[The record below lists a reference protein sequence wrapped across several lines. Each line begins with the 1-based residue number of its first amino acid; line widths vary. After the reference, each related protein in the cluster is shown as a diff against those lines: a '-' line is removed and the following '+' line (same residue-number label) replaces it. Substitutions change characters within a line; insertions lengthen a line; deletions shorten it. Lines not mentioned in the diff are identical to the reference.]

1 MVENWVFSRTKSFVQ
16 KPDAVCVRPFQ
27 DVSFDQRPVARR
39 KQWASIWR
47 GSNCPIDLG
56 PQSTQLRQ
64 RAIQQARAIEPLPL
78 CHVKRLIKSMPV
90 KAGGADGL
98 SVSFLKALPEA
109 GVRELVGQFAAWE
122 ATGSLPGQLTVSLIT
137 MLAKDA
143 EIERPIAL
151 CSVL

>member
-1 MVENWVFSRTKSFVQ
+1 M
-16 KPDAVCVRPFQ
+16 
-27 DVSFDQRPVARR
+27 ARR

-64 RAIQQARAIEPLPL
+64 RAIQQASAIEPLPL
-78 CHVKRLIKSMPV
+78 RVKRLIKSMPV

-122 ATGSLPGQLTVSLIT
+122 ATGSLPGQLTVSLMT